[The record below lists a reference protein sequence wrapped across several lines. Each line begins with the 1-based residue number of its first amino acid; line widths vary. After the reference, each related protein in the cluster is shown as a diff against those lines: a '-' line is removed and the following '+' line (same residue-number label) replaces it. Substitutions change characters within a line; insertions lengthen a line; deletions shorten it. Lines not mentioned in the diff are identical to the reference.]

1 MTLDEGYIK
10 YHSSWTEDAAPDPAS
25 AALLER
31 WRRPL
36 HSAGL
41 IGYYKDPGVGYGNI
55 SMRSTGVGLFL
66 ISGTRTG
73 HLKNTTD
80 AHYALVTAY
89 DIDNNTVASTGPV
102 QASSEAMTHAAIYGL
117 DGGIGAIVHGHSH
130 ALWRSLLNRLPTTD
144 AGVAYGTPQ
153 MADEFR
159 RLYRDTA
166 FRETGLAVMAGHEE
180 GLLSFGTTLEEATK
194 KLLGLLDPAPIA

>member
-102 QASSEAMTHAAIYGL
+102 QASSEALSHAAIYEL
-117 DGGIGAIVHGHSH
+117 DTDIGAVVHVHSPD
-130 ALWRSLLNRLPTTD
+130 LWHRYIFELPTTAAD
-144 AGVAYGTPQ
+144 VPYGTPE
-153 MADEFR
+153 MAREFK
-159 RLYRDTA
+159 RL
-166 FRETGLAVMAGHEE
+166 FTGTPFAASGVAVMAGHANGLVSFGATPDEAASR
-180 GLLSFGTTLEEATK
+180 LLSLAN
-194 KLLGLLDPAPIA
+194 

>member
-10 YHSSWTEDAAPDPAS
+10 YQSSWTEDAAPDPAS

-102 QASSEAMTHAAIYGL
+102 QASSEALSHAAIYEL
-117 DGGIGAIVHGHSH
+117 DADIGAVVHVHSPD
-130 ALWRSLLNRLPTTD
+130 LWHRHIFELPTTAAD
-144 AGVAYGTPQ
+144 VAYGTPE
-153 MADEFR
+153 MAREFK
-159 RLYRDTA
+159 RL
-166 FRETGLAVMAGHEE
+166 FTGTPFADSGVAVMAGHAN
-180 GLLSFGTTLEEATK
+180 GLVSFGATPDEAATR
-194 KLLGLLDPAPIA
+194 LLILAN